1 MAVLMEIQ
9 QMDITVFTIKVR
21 NLFNGAFTSV
31 DILQFPT
38 ISYIILQF
46 PNVFPFVA
54 QILLRYDLVTSC
66 KQLPYVVFCHVK
78 GL

>member
-1 MAVLMEIQ
+1 M
-9 QMDITVFTIKVR
+9 FTIKVR

-31 DILQFPT
+31 DIN
-38 ISYIILQF
+38 LQF

-66 KQLPYVVFCHVK
+66 KQLPYVVFFHVK

>member
-1 MAVLMEIQ
+1 M
-9 QMDITVFTIKVR
+9 FTIKVR

-31 DILQFPT
+31 DIN
-38 ISYIILQF
+38 LQF
-46 PNVFPFVA
+46 PNVFPFVT